1 MTPGLERLAL
11 GDRFMTI
18 FDLVDFDVD
27 RHVTLAVRRWRR
39 LFGLSAVT
47 YMVLPQNSAPTGS
60 S

>member
-1 MTPGLERLAL
+1 
-11 GDRFMTI
+11 MTI